1 MIEEPLQ
8 FGPGGRLFGILT
20 MPEGPSKTA
29 NDLPVFVILTSG
41 LLHRVGPRR
50 LYVRLA
56 RELAQ
61 QGFSSLRVDLAGR
74 GDSSPSA
81 GCSEEQSLL
90 KDYEEIVSVL
100 ESRLGPVRLV
110 LGGLCSAADDALRL
124 APGDSRITGLFLL
137 DPVCDRD
144 AGFHIRTLIRILATP
159 VRYALWFKR
168 RLMSL
173 AKSGQPMAEAKID
186 RLAIRNYPNTE
197 AMREAFEAI
206 RDRQGRVLSVFTSYA
221 TVYLNQAAQLNRV
234 LRVQGFKQFCTA
246 LFWPGADHPFSL
258 ELHRAQLI
266 ETVRMWA
273 EPWLERQPTPAPR
286 KTAPSTIR
294 MGVTPIMINR
304 SVAYQKE
311 TVQPPVHNTY
321 ATSKGK
327 T

>member
-20 MPEGPSKTA
+20 MPDGASKTA
-29 NDLPVFVILTSG
+29 SDLPVFVILTSG

-74 GDSSPSA
+74 GDSCPSP
-81 GCSEEQSLL
+81 GVSEEQSVLN
-90 KDYEEIVSVL
+90 DYKEIVSVL
-100 ESRLGPVRLV
+100 ESRLGSVRLV

-124 APGDSRITGLFLL
+124 APEDSRITGLFLL
-137 DPVCDRD
+137 DPVCERD
-144 AGFHIRTLIRILATP
+144 AGFHIRTLIRILTSP
-159 VRYALWFKR
+159 VRYALWCMR
-168 RLMSL
+168 RLMSR
-173 AKSGQPMAEAKID
+173 AKSGHPIAEPKID

-221 TVYLNQAAQLNRV
+221 TVYLNQAGQLNRV

-246 LFWPGADHPFSL
+246 LFWPGADHPFTL
-258 ELHRAQLI
+258 EQHRAQLI
-266 ETVRMWA
+266 EAVRMWA
-273 EPWLERQPTPAPR
+273 EPWLERQPAPAPR
-286 KTAPSTIR
+286 KTAPSRIR
-294 MGVTPIMINR
+294 TAVIPIA
-304 SVAYQKE
+304 VKE
-311 TVQPPVHNTY
+311 HDFV
-321 ATSKGK
+321 
-327 T
+327 